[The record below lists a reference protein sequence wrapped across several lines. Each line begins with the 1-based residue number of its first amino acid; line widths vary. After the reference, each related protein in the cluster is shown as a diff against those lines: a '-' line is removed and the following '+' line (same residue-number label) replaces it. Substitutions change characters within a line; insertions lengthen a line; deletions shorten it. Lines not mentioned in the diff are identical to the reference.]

1 MKNNFSDNLPIYAQ
15 IMDKVKIAIALG
27 TYLPGTKIPSV
38 RDLAV
43 EFGVNP
49 NTIQKSLTK
58 LEDMGILYTE
68 NTAGRF
74 VTEDTLLIKALQQQ
88 IPNQIIQSFLQ
99 EMKKVGIMPTDCVTF
114 LQDYLETVELEAIEP
129 SEVTTSA

>member
-1 MKNNFSDNLPIYAQ
+1 MKNEFSDNIPIYAQ
-15 IMDKVKIAIALG
+15 IMEKVKIAIALG

-58 LEDMGILYTE
+58 LEDMGILYAE
-68 NTAGRF
+68 NTSGRF
-74 VTEDTLLIKALQQQ
+74 VTKDIILINQIKQQ
-88 IPNQIIQSFLQ
+88 IPNKIIKDFLQ
-99 EMKKVGIMPTDCVTF
+99 EMNKIGIIPKDCINM
-114 LQDYLETVELEAIEP
+114 LRDYINSTEYNAQYKIE
-129 SEVTTSA
+129 EHANV

>member
-1 MKNNFSDNLPIYAQ
+1 MKNDFAGNIPIYSQ
-15 IMDKVKIAIALG
+15 IMEKVKISIALG
-27 TYLPGTKIPSV
+27 KYPAGTKIPSV

-58 LEDMGILYTE
+58 LEDMGILYAE

-74 VTEDTLLIKALQQQ
+74 VTENTMLINQIRQH
-88 IPNQIIQSFLQ
+88 IPNKIIENFLQ
-99 EMKKVGIMPTDCVTF
+99 EMNKIGIKPNECVDF
-114 LQDYLETVELEAIEP
+114 LQNYIEETLI
-129 SEVTTSA
+129 